1 MDESKLIELSKKH
14 NKKALSIL
22 LSQNYS
28 IVYGYLLKLS
38 YNEEI
43 AKDVTQ
49 ETMVKAILNIDGFN
63 GKSKFSTWLIQIAN
77 NYYLNLKKRDKR
89 LLFTNSD
96 VLDVFASEIES
107 IEDQYIKKDRFINVM
122 KHLQTYKA
130 SQRMPFIL
138 KHYYGYSYDEIAT
151 ILNCPIGT
159 VRSRIHNTIKKLQGE
174 LKGD

>member
-1 MDESKLIELSKKH
+1 MDESKLIELSKKQ

-22 LSQNYS
+22 LSQNYP

-38 YNEEI
+38 YNEEL

-49 ETMVKAILNIDGFN
+49 ETMVKAILNIEGFK
-63 GKSKFSTWLIQIAN
+63 GQSKFSTWLIQIAN
-77 NYYLNLKKRDKR
+77 NYYFNLKKKDKR
-89 LLFTNSD
+89 LLFTDID
-96 VLDVFASEIES
+96 VLDVFASDIES
-107 IEDQYIKKDRFINVM
+107 IEDQYIKKDQFIKVM
-122 KHLQTYKA
+122 THLKTYKET
-130 SQRMPFIL
+130 QRMPFIL
-138 KHYYGYSYDEIAT
+138 KHYYGYSYEEIAN